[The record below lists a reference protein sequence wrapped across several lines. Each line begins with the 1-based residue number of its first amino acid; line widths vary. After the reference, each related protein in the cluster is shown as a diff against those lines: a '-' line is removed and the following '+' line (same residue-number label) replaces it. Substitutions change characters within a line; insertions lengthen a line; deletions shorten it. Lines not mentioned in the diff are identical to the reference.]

1 MARIETDLSGVGLS
15 LSGSSTLAQ
24 VSQTQDSADV
34 EMEGFNAELNVAND
48 HDANNET
55 NIRTDFD
62 DKELI
67 GGILTSGDGSSA
79 IPYTKAFITDSEKLK
94 PSRLHL
100 TIKKRNGDLLE
111 RLKLKRVK
119 FSDDQHD
126 AIDAA
131 DDPGSP
137 YYEINE
143 TGKKQKFST
152 QIAKTIEFFW
162 RKYHTKLEN
171 YDDEVQAITPE
182 FTTSLDTFIAKS
194 FAKWKWSSDKD
205 HKADTKEWADK
216 MKQKDCS
223 TDKRAHIKR
232 SIKGKKEERAHFT
245 SQITNELMFT
255 RLAMVRGLRYA
266 KETTV
271 SKLASFIH
279 KKLTKEKLA
288 KLVDGNKQSN
298 YVVAEEE
305 IKVGEEWVQNEY
317 NNEVVQHVI
326 KMNQSND
333 WVDVPK
339 DVEIR
344 IAKQKVVRV

>member
-119 FSDDQHD
+119 FSDD
-126 AIDAA
+126 
-131 DDPGSP
+131 
-137 YYEINE
+137 
-143 TGKKQKFST
+143 
-152 QIAKTIEFFW
+152 
-162 RKYHTKLEN
+162 
-171 YDDEVQAITPE
+171 
-182 FTTSLDTFIAKS
+182 
-194 FAKWKWSSDKD
+194 
-205 HKADTKEWADK
+205 
-216 MKQKDCS
+216 
-223 TDKRAHIKR
+223 
-232 SIKGKKEERAHFT
+232 
-245 SQITNELMFT
+245 
-255 RLAMVRGLRYA
+255 
-266 KETTV
+266 
-271 SKLASFIH
+271 
-279 KKLTKEKLA
+279 
-288 KLVDGNKQSN
+288 
-298 YVVAEEE
+298 
-305 IKVGEEWVQNEY
+305 
-317 NNEVVQHVI
+317 
-326 KMNQSND
+326 
-333 WVDVPK
+333 
-339 DVEIR
+339 
-344 IAKQKVVRV
+344 